1 MDERKQQITRSRS
14 ASARRAKRLQ
24 LLGVHQPSCA
34 ICGYHRNPV
43 SLEAHHI
50 AGEANQE
57 LSVLLC
63 RTCHDDL
70 SDTAID
76 TLGDLRRRYADRDP
90 LEILAALLQGLVDF
104 FRSLSN
110 SMEAWASWCRA
121 AGPHLR
127 ERLGVRWWEAVP
139 VLVPR

>member
-1 MDERKQQITRSRS
+1 MEDHQQRTERSRS
-14 ASARRAKRLQ
+14 ASARRAKRIQ
-24 LLGVHQPSCA
+24 LLGVESPTCA
-34 ICGYHRNPV
+34 ICGYHRNPA
-43 SLEAHHI
+43 SLEAHHT

-57 LSVLLC
+57 LSILLC

-104 FRSLSN
+104 FRSLSD

-121 AGPHLR
+121 AGPYLR
-127 ERLGVRWWEAVP
+127 EQVGVRWWEAIPVP
-139 VLVPR
+139 VPR